1 MEPIETLAGANDEM
15 AVAREYAAAREGA
28 ALADLS
34 DRGVL
39 RVAGPLR
46 QKFLQGI
53 LSNDVA
59 SLRPGEGCLAAL
71 MNVKGHLLAFLRVLV
86 TDGAVFLELPR
97 DRISLVLDT
106 LQHYRVAAPVTFAEV
121 PTAVMA
127 LLGPRSQEVLS
138 AAGVDRGKTLVF
150 PAEDLPVEGLVI
162 HTEPE
167 NAASLWQSLCESG
180 ASPLGRPAL
189 DALRIESGEAWYGD
203 DVSEDNLLHETGVLQ
218 KYHSSTKGCYVG
230 QEVVARLEARGGHV
244 SRQLRGLRLA
254 APVPRG
260 ARVRLSGKDVGQVT
274 SSAVSPRLGPVALA
288 YIHRTAFEPGTT
300 LEVEGVAATVVAPP
314 FE

>member
-1 MEPIETLAGANDEM
+1 MLAGADEEK
-15 AVAREYAAAREGA
+15 ALALGYAAARETA

-34 DRGVL
+34 DRSVL
-39 RVAGPLR
+39 KVAGPLR

-71 MNVKGHLLAFLRVLV
+71 MDAKGHVQAFLRVLV
-86 TDGAVFLELPR
+86 SDAAVVLELPANR
-97 DRISLVLDT
+97 MGLVSET
-106 LQHYRVAAPVTFAEV
+106 LRHYRVAAPVTFEEV

-127 LLGPRSQEVLS
+127 LLGPRSEEVLL
-138 AAGVDRGKTLVF
+138 AAGVDRTKTLV
-150 PAEDLPVEGLVI
+150 AGGQDLPVPGLVI
-162 HTEPE
+162 HANPE
-167 NAASLWQSLCESG
+167 AAPALRQSLRDSG
-180 ASPLGRPAL
+180 AAPLSRRAL

-203 DVSEDNLLHETGVLQ
+203 DVTEDNLLHETGLLP

-244 SRQLRGLRLA
+244 SRRLRGLRLS
-254 APVPRG
+254 APVPAG
-260 ARVRLSGKDVGQVT
+260 VAVQLSGKDVGQVT
-274 SSAVSPRLGPVALA
+274 TSAVSPRLGPVALA
-288 YIHRTAFEPGTT
+288 YIHRTAFASGTT
-300 LEVEGVAATVVAPP
+300 LTAGGVSATVVALP